1 VNLDEKG
8 LIILAFDLIEKW
20 LISLVVSVLYTI
32 SALIWCLVGLHWIS
46 PKVNIMNNTL

>member
-32 SALIWCLVGLHWIS
+32 SALIGVWWGCIGLVR
-46 PKVNIMNNTL
+46 K